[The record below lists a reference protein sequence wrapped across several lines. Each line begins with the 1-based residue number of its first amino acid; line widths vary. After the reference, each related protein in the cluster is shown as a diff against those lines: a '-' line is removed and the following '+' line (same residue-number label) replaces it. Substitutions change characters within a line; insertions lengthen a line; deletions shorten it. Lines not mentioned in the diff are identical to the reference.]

1 MIKYDLTNINKW
13 YNGSRNIVKCYHGT
27 TNAFDLTGGGAPTP
41 PTPTGQTPCYAVTD
55 DISQYQSTDFV
66 DVYDTTAD
74 KWYKLNNLNEYEQYG
89 IYGSGRTNTTYYEGK
104 LTIDNGYEYIYSG
117 NSWVNL
123 GEVSGS
129 TATLPD
135 VPFTVNY
142 NAKNYNPSTYT
153 IPMTDGQLNNMDAV
167 ITGKTNLIVDHHEDG
182 YIELTGTTSDILRAN
197 ISNTSV
203 NQYFNRDSNNP
214 NLTIICKAYTP
225 GSSTEGNIIANRD
238 NNYNWMYRHKSAL
251 LTLHGNTEQG
261 SIAVSNTVPNICS
274 ARINSNRQ
282 LTYNNYTQ
290 GTTSTY
296 SGTFSYGSNT
306 TTGATLFAGY
316 SSSSG
321 EQWKG
326 VFYWVYMSQNTLT
339 DEQVQQVIDYN
350 EGNGGSPTYP
360 EYYDEIAEP
369 PTSVTF
375 ATMADALAYQC
386 PYVGL
391 RAIIAGD
398 KYVFN
403 ENYEWEEVTSRL
415 PVGYTELTY
424 VQTIKQSVSTSNYFT
439 VPINLQPT
447 YNYTFEFTPLSW
459 EDSYY
464 GILIGGNDGNTT
476 FPNYGFLKLDNG
488 WGTMERRFVGSFYNY
503 DLTTRSSGALT
514 GKWRVYTDVKAKLT
528 THLNGYTAGN
538 GAVLKVENDGYSA
551 VELTS
556 TTKYNSSYT
565 VTDGVYNICLFS
577 TSGGGTMTTTALLQ
591 FHGLRVD
598 DNNGH
603 DVYNY
608 VPCKRDSD
616 DKVGLYDIVNNA
628 FYAPSGFTLV
638 AGPEV

>member
-27 TNAFDLTGGGAPTP
+27 TNAFDLTGGGAPVP

-55 DISQYQSTDFV
+55 NIAQYQSTDFV

-74 KWYKLNNLNEYEQYG
+74 KWYKLNNLNEYEEYG

-129 TATLPD
+129 TATLPN

-167 ITGKTNLIVDHHEDG
+167 ITGNTNLIVDHHEDG
-182 YIELTGTTSDILRAN
+182 YIELTGSTSAVLRAN
-197 ISNTSV
+197 ISNSSV

-214 NLTIICKAYTP
+214 NLTIIAKAYTP
-225 GSSTEGNIIANRD
+225 GSSTEGSIIVNRD
-238 NNYNWMYRHKSAL
+238 SKHNWMYRHKSAR
-251 LTLHGNTEQG
+251 LTLHGASEQG
-261 SIAVSNTVPNICS
+261 YIAVSNTVPNICS
-274 ARINSNRQ
+274 ARIDSNRQ

-290 GTTSTY
+290 GTTSTT
-296 SGTFSYGSNT
+296 GAPFTYGSNT
-306 TTGATLFAGY
+306 TSGATLFAGY

-350 EGNGGSPTYP
+350 EGNGCSPTYP
-360 EYYDEIAEP
+360 EYYDEIADP

-391 RAIIAGD
+391 RATIAGD
-398 KYVFN
+398 NYVFN
-403 ENYEWEEVTSRL
+403 SNYEWEEVTSRL
-415 PVGYTELTY
+415 PQGYTEVEYIQNTG
-424 VQTIKQSVSTSNYFT
+424 TSTSNGAYINSGLKLYDVVGNSFSLSGRVKSEFYSASGYDDLETILNSEDVSSPYYGFAYRYVHTHVIELTCNPSNSVTLSSTANTDGSNDILINCASTT
-439 VPINLQPT
+439 VTTQVPLGLFASYNG
-447 YNYTFEFTPLSW
+447 NYTTPYRFAKATIYSL
-459 EDSYY
+459 
-464 GILIGGNDGNTT
+464 TVV
-476 FPNYGFLKLDNG
+476 KNG
-488 WGTMERRFVGSFYNY
+488 VTVRDFVP
-503 DLTTRSSGALT
+503 A
-514 GKWRVYTDVKAKLT
+514 
-528 THLNGYTAGN
+528 
-538 GAVLKVENDGYSA
+538 
-551 VELTS
+551 
-556 TTKYNSSYT
+556 
-565 VTDGVYNICLFS
+565 
-577 TSGGGTMTTTALLQ
+577 
-591 FHGLRVD
+591 
-598 DNNGH
+598 
-603 DVYNY
+603 
-608 VPCKRDSD
+608 KRDSD
-616 DKVGLYDIVNNA
+616 SKYGLYDLITDTFYTSPNGNN
-628 FYAPSGFTLV
+628 FSGGEPV
-638 AGPEV
+638 

>member
-13 YNGSRNIVKCYHGT
+13 YNGSRNIVKCYHGST
-27 TNAFDLTGGGAPTP
+27 IAFDLTGGGA
-41 PTPTGQTPCYAVTD
+41 PTPTGQTPCYAVTN
-55 DISQYQSTDFV
+55 DISQYQATDFV

-74 KWYKLNNLNEYEQYG
+74 KWYKLNNLNEYEEYG

-129 TATLPD
+129 TATLPN

-167 ITGKTNLIVDHHEDG
+167 ITGNTNLIVDHHEDG
-182 YIELTGTTSDILRAN
+182 YIELTGSTSAVLRAN
-197 ISNTSV
+197 ISNSSV

-214 NLTIICKAYTP
+214 NLTIIAKAYTP
-225 GSSTEGNIIANRD
+225 GSSTEGSIIVNRD
-238 NNYNWMYRHKSAL
+238 STHNWMYRHKSAQL
-251 LTLHGNTEQG
+251 RLHGASEQG
-261 SIAVSNTVPNICS
+261 YIAVSNTVPNICS
-274 ARINSNRQ
+274 ARIDSNRQ

-290 GTTSTY
+290 GTTSTT
-296 SGTFSYGSNT
+296 GAPFTYGSNT
-306 TTGATLFAGY
+306 TSGATLFAGY

-360 EYYDEIAEP
+360 EYYDEIADP

-398 KYVFN
+398 NYIFN
-403 ENYEWEEVTSRL
+403 SNYEWEEVTSRL
-415 PVGYTELTY
+415 PVGYTEVEYIQNTGTSYLDIAFVPNQDTR
-424 VQTIKQSVSTSNYFT
+424 VVCEMQMVTSSNYPRLWGAGAYNSAT
-439 VPINLQPT
+439 GIQP
-447 YNYTFEFTPLSW
+447 NYEGRYFQVSW
-459 EDSYY
+459 
-464 GILIGGNDGNTT
+464 LGNTSWT
-476 FPNYGFLKLDNG
+476 KYSSITTSSYAYQKREYDLNKNSIYID
-488 WGTMERRFVGSFYNY
+488 GTLVGSNTY
-503 DLTTRSSGALT
+503 TTRTASDNLGVFTYIDSGRPSSSSFW
-514 GKWRVYTDVKAKLT
+514 GKEHFLGKMFTFK
-528 THLNGYTAGN
+528 
-538 GAVLKVENDGYSA
+538 
-551 VELTS
+551 
-556 TTKYNSSYT
+556 
-565 VTDGVYNICLFS
+565 VYNN
-577 TSGGGTMTTTALLQ
+577 GTLVRDL
-591 FHGLRVD
+591 
-598 DNNGH
+598 
-603 DVYNY
+603 
-608 VPCKRDSD
+608 VPCVRDND
-616 DKVGLYDIVNNA
+616 NEVGAYDIVNDV
-628 FYAPSGFTLV
+628 FYTVPTGYTTDKLI
-638 AGPEV
+638 AGNPV